1 MDDTSLLRNL
11 GAVGAP
17 ANFESRVM
25 TELARRRTAAA
36 ADRKTRTLRYS
47 LAGAAAALFA
57 GFLTLNVF
65 LPRKGDPSPSGAPA
79 VAELRDSLPITETM
93 SYRNEVRNSSL
104 EPRTVYIL
112 EQVSDAS
119 YKHFKY

>member
-11 GAVGAP
+11 DAVGAP
-17 ANFESRVM
+17 ADFEGRMMS
-25 TELARRRTAAA
+25 ELARRRAALA
-36 ADRKTRTLRYS
+36 SDRKTRTLRYS
-47 LAGAAAALFA
+47 LAGAAAVLFA

-65 LPRKGDPSPSGAPA
+65 LPRRGDSSASGDAS
-79 VAELRDSLPITETM
+79 VAELRNSLPITETM

-119 YKHFKY
+119 YKHIKY

>member
-1 MDDTSLLRNL
+1 MDDTNLLRNL

-17 ANFESRVM
+17 ADFEGRVM
-25 TELARRRTAAA
+25 TALARRKAAAA
-36 ADRKTRTLRYS
+36 ADRRTRTLRYS

-57 GFLTLNVF
+57 GFLTFNVV
-65 LPRKGDPSPSGAPA
+65 LPGREDSSSSGASA
-79 VAELRDSLPITETM
+79 LAELRDSLPITETM

-119 YKHFKY
+119 YKHIKY